1 MKKFIWH
8 LIACLIIGPLGAF
21 IYLFFGVGFSTI
33 KAEIQ
38 WILLPVIT
46 LLREIIKW
54 VYEKLSY
61 KTAGK
66 DGKDKLFSIQFAMYH
81 LAEARH
87 AVFVAMIVGGSATP
101 ETTYSIIGIDFL
113 INIINCCKII
123 RKYRRGIEGT

>member
-1 MKKFIWH
+1 MT
-8 LIACLIIGPLGAF
+8 ACVNLGPLSAF

-61 KTAGK
+61 KTAGE
-66 DGKDKLFSIQFAMYH
+66 DGKHKLFSIQFAMNH

-123 RKYRRGIEGT
+123 RKYKLGIEGT